1 ETLAFLTDEIFN
13 RDPDVVEENGRVRC
27 ATKAH
32 LALVPPKGD
41 SRHILR
47 FDDEGADTVGAGT
60 IARPRHHDDIVGRH
74 AVAAP
79 LLAAVEDVAIAVFP
93 GAGVDRGHVGAGLRL
108 GNGYRGYDAAFRD
121 YGQVFLPLLF
131 GAEVKQ
137 RHDEHGV
144 QRGNRRAGR
153 GEPRDLLPCDAG
165 HGQIAVRPAI
175 LLGDP
180 ELHQSH
186 LAEELHELQGKA
198 IGLIDFGC
206 DRRHVLVG
214 HLPDVFTKGD
224 LLLGEAHGRLR
235 WFFRWEAKKGAS
247 IEWVIHLII
256 HRMSTKSSPQAPAS
270 PRTASPKRRSRTSD
284 HRAVGSPAPLSF
296 RPIHTRRAFE
306 EICERIREQLALGVL
321 KPGDKLPPERDLAQQ
336 LGVSRNVLREALR
349 SLEMAGVL
357 RLQKGVKGGAFV
369 QHGDTS
375 RMNVVM
381 RDMLSLG
388 TISIRELSEA
398 RVHVLDLVVRLA
410 CVNAR
415 QSDFDALQANVE
427 RTELFT
433 REGRLLERVECAR
446 EFYKLLAV
454 ACGNKVIAMITDAV
468 TEIHM
473 RFVYAKVASSG
484 VAMARLGERRRQF
497 LAALRERNAAAAAR
511 LMRNHLGAV
520 QKMLEQD
527 PGAMSLQVAL
537 AEMKPGMRR

>member
-1 ETLAFLTDEIFN
+1 
-13 RDPDVVEENGRVRC
+13 
-27 ATKAH
+27 
-32 LALVPPKGD
+32 
-41 SRHILR
+41 
-47 FDDEGADTVGAGT
+47 
-60 IARPRHHDDIVGRH
+60 
-74 AVAAP
+74 
-79 LLAAVEDVAIAVFP
+79 
-93 GAGVDRGHVGAGLRL
+93 
-108 GNGYRGYDAAFRD
+108 
-121 YGQVFLPLLF
+121 
-131 GAEVKQ
+131 
-137 RHDEHGV
+137 
-144 QRGNRRAGR
+144 
-153 GEPRDLLPCDAG
+153 
-165 HGQIAVRPAI
+165 
-175 LLGDP
+175 
-180 ELHQSH
+180 
-186 LAEELHELQGKA
+186 
-198 IGLIDFGC
+198 
-206 DRRHVLVG
+206 
-214 HLPDVFTKGD
+214 
-224 LLLGEAHGRLR
+224 
-235 WFFRWEAKKGAS
+235 
-247 IEWVIHLII
+247 
-256 HRMSTKSSPQAPAS
+256 
-270 PRTASPKRRSRTSD
+270 
-284 HRAVGSPAPLSF
+284 
-296 RPIHTRRAFE
+296 
-306 EICERIREQLALGVL
+306 
-321 KPGDKLPPERDLAQQ
+321 
-336 LGVSRNVLREALR
+336 
-349 SLEMAGVL
+349 MAGVL